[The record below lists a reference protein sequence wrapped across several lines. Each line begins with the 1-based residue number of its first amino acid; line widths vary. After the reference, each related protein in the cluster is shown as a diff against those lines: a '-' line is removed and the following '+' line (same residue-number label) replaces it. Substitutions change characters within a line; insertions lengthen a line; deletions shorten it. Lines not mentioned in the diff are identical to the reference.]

1 MKRNIPLLY
10 AFSFFDQFMIVIAL
24 WVPYLAAQGI
34 SMRQFMELQAVFAIV
49 IVCGEV
55 PSGLLSDQWGR
66 RKTLLLGSVLKAVS
80 FSLLPLWSSYE
91 GFLFYHLTMGI
102 ALSMISGGDV
112 ALLYDSHLAAGGE
125 KAGGTALLANAK
137 LAAQIGATA
146 SALLGGVVV
155 ALSYGHL
162 LWANAVLSW
171 IPLLLVLSIT
181 EPPAAPDRGKKPS
194 AEFKEA
200 LSTTLVGD
208 AATRLAFL
216 NLVASGAGGLVMF
229 WVNQKYWQASGV
241 PLASFGVLLA
251 MYSLIFGFAG
261 KAAAPGTARFGQ
273 RPLLA
278 AAGALPIIAC
288 FGMASFLGWGGI
300 LLGTLGQVGRGL
312 GGVLFLNALNE
323 KISSA
328 FRATVISMANLGT
341 RGLFALLGPLVG
353 YGIDRW
359 EVPSVLWAMG
369 SLFLIAFVFLLLPLV
384 LRPAALSPAD
394 GLATRASPT
403 TPSRSSCAK
412 PTASSRT

>member
-1 MKRNIPLLY
+1 MKKNIPLLY

-66 RKTLLLGSVLKAVS
+66 RKTLLLGCVLKAIS

-125 KAGGTALLANAK
+125 KAVGMALLANAK

-194 AEFKEA
+194 AEFKEV

-241 PLASFGVLLA
+241 PLALFGVLLA
-251 MYSLIFGFAG
+251 VYSLIFGFAG

-278 AAGALPIIAC
+278 AAGVLPIIAC

-359 EVPSVLWAMG
+359 GVPSVLWALG

-394 GLATRASPT
+394 GLVAR
-403 TPSRSSCAK
+403 K
-412 PTASSRT
+412 

>member
-1 MKRNIPLLY
+1 MKKNIRLLY

-66 RKTLLLGSVLKAVS
+66 RKTLLLGSVLKAIS

-125 KAGGTALLANAK
+125 KAGGMVLLANAK

-146 SALLGGVVV
+146 SALLGGMVV

-162 LWANAVLSW
+162 LWVNAVLSW

-194 AEFKEA
+194 AEFKEV
-200 LSTTLVGD
+200 LSTTLVGA

-251 MYSLIFGFAG
+251 VYSLIFGFAG

-312 GGVLFLNALNE
+312 GGVLFLNTLNE

-359 EVPSVLWAMG
+359 GVPSVLWAMG

-394 GLATRASPT
+394 GLVAR
-403 TPSRSSCAK
+403 K
-412 PTASSRT
+412 

>member
-1 MKRNIPLLY
+1 MKKNIPLLY

-66 RKTLLLGSVLKAVS
+66 RKTLLLGCVLKAIS

-125 KAGGTALLANAK
+125 KAGGMALLANAK

-194 AEFKEA
+194 AEFKEV

-241 PLASFGVLLA
+241 PLALFGVLLA
-251 MYSLIFGFAG
+251 VYSLIFGFAG

-278 AAGALPIIAC
+278 AAGVLPIIAC

-359 EVPSVLWAMG
+359 GVPSVLWAMG
-369 SLFLIAFVFLLLPLV
+369 SLFLIAFVFLFLPLV

-394 GLATRASPT
+394 GLVAR
-403 TPSRSSCAK
+403 K
-412 PTASSRT
+412 